1 MISKIPK
8 KEKSSIDGLLD
19 NLVQPSFLEA
29 PLNLNTPLMHDRS
42 LDLHVDNSMALQAR
56 HSMEHCLP
64 IPKSMLS
71 RSEGAFHS

>member
-1 MISKIPK
+1 MISEIPK
-8 KEKSSIDGLLD
+8 LKGKSSIDGLFDPLD
-19 NLVQPSFLEA
+19 QENYFEA
-29 PLNLNTPLMHDRS
+29 PLNLNTPMHDRS
-42 LDLHVDNSMALQAR
+42 LDLQIDNSIVLLAH